1 MKKNKEHFS
10 QKHSP
15 DRKMND
21 HVAKSVR
28 EKAKDR
34 ELTCSQAFDI
44 AKKMEVTPEEVGF
57 TVDRLEIAISRCQ
70 LGLFGYSPVRR
81 IVKPAETIANELEK
95 AIRES
100 LIENRL
106 PCAAAWDIAR
116 TFRIARIKVCSAC
129 ESMKIK
135 ITRCQ
140 LGAF

>member
-1 MKKNKEHFS
+1 MKKDKEHFS

-21 HVAKSVR
+21 HVAKAVR

-34 ELTCSQAFDI
+34 ELTCAQAFDI

-70 LGLFGYSPVRR
+70 LGLFGYSPISR
-81 IVKPAETIANELEK
+81 IIKSAETVSKELEN
-95 AIRES
+95 AIRAS
-100 LIENRL
+100 SIDNRL